1 MFFFDPFWLVFA
13 IPPLLVM
20 LYAQHRVQSTYGRY
34 AEEANLLGLTGA
46 EVAVRLLRGHGLHN
60 VQLEVSEGKLS
71 DHYDPTSKTLRLSP
85 EVYSTASVSALGIV
99 AHEVGHALQDAQA
112 YAPMQLRASLV
123 PAVSFGSSLAPW
135 LFLAGLL
142 FQFVGLVWLAV
153 IFFAGAVLFHLVTL
167 PVELDAS
174 NRARALL
181 QANGMVSVQEFEAT
195 NAVLKAAAFTYI
207 AALLQATAQLLYYV
221 LSALG
226 MTNREE

>member
-1 MFFFDPFWLVFA
+1 MFFLDPLWFLFA

-20 LYAQHRVQSTYGRY
+20 FYAQHRVQSTYQRY
-34 AEEANLLGLTGA
+34 AEVANAVGMSGA
-46 EVAVRLLRGHGLHN
+46 EIAARLLRAQGLSQ
-60 VQLEVSEGKLS
+60 VELEMSEGHLS

-85 EVYSTASVSALGIV
+85 DVYSASSVAALGIV

-135 LFLAGLL
+135 LFLAGMF
-142 FQFVGLVWLAV
+142 FQFVGLIWVAV

-181 QANGMVSVQEFEAT
+181 QANGLVTVTEFEAAD
-195 NAVLKAAAFTYI
+195 AVLKAAALTYL

-221 LSALG
+221 LAALG
-226 MTNREE
+226 LSRRDE